1 MGEEEALAVAAAE
14 FEQGFALG
22 AGFDAFG
29 DDFDVERTRER
40 EDGAH
45 DGGVA
50 ARQAGTQVG
59 DETAVDLQCVD
70 RELVQVGQR

>member
-22 AGFDAFG
+22 AGLDAFG
-29 DDFDVERTRER
+29 DDFDVERAGES

-50 ARQAGTQVG
+50 ARQSGAQVG
-59 DETAVDLQCVD
+59 DEAAVDLERVN